1 MKLLNKIFTIVNLSL
16 GLVIISSCEDFVTEQ
31 PIDTLTVEQF
41 YDNDAQLTQAIG
53 AGYTYLGDNLYRRG
67 FYQMFLENRT
77 DAMMLGLQTRA
88 GADLD
93 IATFNY
99 NPSNSRIVDLWTSC
113 YRAIKN
119 MNVLIAKAPLAKN
132 ASESVKN
139 STLAEAHFLR
149 AFYYFQLV
157 RLWGEVPLVTVQA
170 QTFGEAQNAPRA
182 PVNTIY
188 EQIIQDAKIAAG
200 ETTAGIVLRATTAN
214 DGRVGVSAAHTLL
227 ADVYLTLKNYS
238 EAARYAKLV
247 IDSGNHALWENYA
260 DAFDISKQYLKNS
273 APNAENIF
281 DAKFNPDVDPG
292 SRFANFAWPS
302 GMIIPYGSNPNQ
314 RGQGFFEVTQSSFD
328 KLENG
333 DNRKIFMFPGTFV
346 LGAGNESIRD
356 PAATKIVGGAYNGKE
371 LNKQSPYFVFKYS
384 MVDPRNRFGWANNPW
399 PIYRYADVLL
409 MYVEALNEIGGA
421 TQEVL
426 DQTINLTR
434 ARGGLAPLIG
444 VSGAALRDAIKQERY
459 TEFFFEGKRFF
470 DLVRWGDLVN
480 AVNSRDFGYGTV
492 ITIDERYHLMPLPQI
507 EIDANPSITTNNAP
521 WN

>member
-1 MKLLNKIFTIVNLSL
+1 MKQLNKFFI
-16 GLVIISSCEDFVTEQ
+16 IISAFVVITTLYACEDFVTEQ
-31 PIDTLTVEQF
+31 PIDTLTVDQF
-41 YDNDAQLTQAIG
+41 YNNNAQLTQAIA

-77 DAMMLGLQTRA
+77 DAMMLGLQNRA
-88 GADLD
+88 DVDLD

-99 NPSNSRIVDLWTSC
+99 NSSNSRIVDLWTSC

-119 MNVLIAKAPLAKN
+119 MNVLIEKAPLAEN

-139 STLAEAHFLR
+139 SILAEAHFLR

-157 RLWGEVPLVTVQA
+157 RLWGEVPLITVQA
-170 QTFGEAQNAPRA
+170 QKFGEAQNAPRA
-182 PVNTIY
+182 PVNAIY

-200 ETTAGIVLRATTAN
+200 ETKAGVVLPATTAN
-214 DGRVGVSAAHTLL
+214 DGRVGVSAARTLL

-247 IDSGNHALWENYA
+247 IDSKNHALWENYA
-260 DAFDISKQYLKNS
+260 DAFDVTKQYLKNS

-281 DAKFNPDVDPG
+281 DAKFNPDIDPG

-302 GMIIPYGSNPNQ
+302 GMIIPYGGNPNQ
-314 RGQGFFEVTQSSFD
+314 RGQGFFEVAQSSFD

-333 DNRKIFMFPGTFV
+333 DSRKAFMFPETFV
-346 LGAGNESIRD
+346 LGAGNESIRN
-356 PAATKIVGGAYNGKE
+356 PAATKIVGGAYNEKE
-371 LNKQSPYFVFKYS
+371 LNKQSPYFVLKYS
-384 MVDPRNRFGWANNPW
+384 MVDPRNRFGWGNNPW

-409 MYVEALNEIGGA
+409 MYVEALNEIGSA

-434 ARGGLAPLIG
+434 ARGGLTPL
-444 VSGAALRDAIKQERY
+444 SGLTQATLRNAIKQERY

-470 DLVRWGDLVN
+470 DLVRWGDLVS
-480 AVNSRDFGYGTV
+480 AVNNRDFGYGII
-492 ITIDERYHLMPLPQI
+492 ITIDERYHLLPLPQI
-507 EIDANPSITTNNAP
+507 EIDANPSITSNNAP